1 MRAFRDFSWK
11 DTNLRVA
18 GDHFELITQ
27 TIMAERKK
35 LEQYIRQHP
44 AFRSS
49 LTPVDLQKNA
59 PSIARRMAA
68 AARLTGLGPM
78 ASVAGTLAQMGVKA
92 AMAERSTEAIV
103 ENGGDMYI
111 FSKDPVTIGIYAGKN
126 DISGNLAFRLNPE
139 DLPLA
144 ICSSSSHMGHSMSF
158 GQCDL
163 ATVIAKDAALADSV
177 ATLTCNQICKDKDV
191 EVVLNAAGEIPGV
204 SGILAVKEGK
214 IGIWGKIPELVR
226 NQDHTT
232 GDKITKDRHSNF
244 QHH

>member
-1 MRAFRDFSWK
+1 MRTFRDFSWK

-44 AFRSS
+44 AFCSS
-49 LTPVDLQKNA
+49 LTPVTLQKNA
-59 PSIARRMAA
+59 PSIAKRMAA
-68 AARLTGLGPM
+68 AAQLTGLGPM
-78 ASVAGTLAQMGVKA
+78 ASVAGTLAQMGVEA
-92 AMAERSTEAIV
+92 AMAIRCTEAIV

-111 FSKDPVTIGIYAGKN
+111 YTKTPVTIGIYAGQN
-126 DISGNLAFRLNPE
+126 DISGNLAFCLKPE
-139 DLPLA
+139 NLPLA

-163 ATVIAKDAALADSV
+163 ATVIAKNAALADSV
-177 ATLTCNQICKDKDV
+177 ATLTCNQICKDNDL
-191 EVVLNAAGEIPGV
+191 EVVLNAAGETPGV

-226 NQDHTT
+226 NLDHTT

-244 QHH
+244 QRH

>member
-1 MRAFRDFSWK
+1 MRAFRKFSWK

-18 GDHFELITQ
+18 GDHFALITQ

-35 LEQYIRQHP
+35 LEQYIRRHP

-49 LTPVDLQKNA
+49 LTPVDLQENA

-78 ASVAGTLAQMGVKA
+78 ASVAGTLAQMGVEA
-92 AMAERSTEAIV
+92 AMAESRTEAIV

-111 FSKDPVTIGIYAGKN
+111 FSHKPVTIGIYAGKN
-126 DISGNLAFRLNPE
+126 DISGNLAFRLPPDE
-139 DLPLA
+139 LPLA

-177 ATLTCNQICKDKDV
+177 ATLTCNQICKDKDL
-191 EVVLNAAGEIPGV
+191 ETVLNAAGDIPGV

-226 NQDHTT
+226 NLDHATD
-232 GDKITKDRHSNF
+232 DKITKDRHSNF
-244 QHH
+244 QRH